1 MECQIILNLDFDSR
15 LQTRLEYRV
24 RKNNF
29 DKIKMIITV
38 ILNLI

>member
-15 LQTRLEYRV
+15 LKTRLEYRV

-29 DKIKMIITV
+29 DKKKMIITV